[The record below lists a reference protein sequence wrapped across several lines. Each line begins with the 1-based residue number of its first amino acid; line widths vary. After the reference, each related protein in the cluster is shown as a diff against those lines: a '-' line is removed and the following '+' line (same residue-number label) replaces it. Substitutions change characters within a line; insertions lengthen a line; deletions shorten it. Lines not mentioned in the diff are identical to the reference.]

1 MLANTVDQSTVMS
14 PDTLLSR
21 ADSLLHWF
29 VVFFR
34 PVITQPQLGVFF
46 AASGGHTRPSITLV
60 PPASMLRVLIALALT
75 CLLQPAFAD
84 ERTQTQQQL
93 DATRQDIAEL
103 KKLLS
108 KVQEEKSGVQ
118 KELKGT
124 ETELGKLQKQVDALQ
139 KELQKSESEL
149 QRLDAEKKKL
159 QSART
164 EQQRLIA
171 IQARAA
177 YQNGRQEYLKL
188 LLNQQNPEKFA
199 RTLTYYDYLS
209 QARLEQLKNF
219 NETLRQLANVEKDI
233 AAQQAQLLVQKSSLD
248 TQRDELENVRKER
261 QQVLA
266 KLNDDVKARDQK
278 LAAREQDQADLSK
291 VLKTIEE
298 TLARQAREAEE
309 ARQKALIAQQEAE
322 KKRLRE
328 AQAEN
333 SDAPRKPARSTPGAL
348 VSSSGETFGGPFAAT
363 RGKLPWPVDGR
374 LLARFGESRGDDAR
388 TKWDGVMISASAGS
402 QVHAV
407 HGGRVVFADWLRGAG
422 LLVILDH
429 GNGFLSL
436 YGHNQT
442 LLKSAGDV
450 VKAGESIST
459 VGNSGGQ
466 DTSALYFA
474 IRQQG
479 HPSDPAQWCRAQG

>member
-1 MLANTVDQSTVMS
+1 
-14 PDTLLSR
+14 
-21 ADSLLHWF
+21 
-29 VVFFR
+29 
-34 PVITQPQLGVFF
+34 
-46 AASGGHTRPSITLV
+46 
-60 PPASMLRVLIALALT
+60 MLRVLIALALT

-84 ERTQTQQQL
+84 ERAQTQQQL

-103 KKLLS
+103 KKLLG
-108 KVQEEKSGVQ
+108 KLQEEKSGVQ
-118 KELKGT
+118 KDLKGT
-124 ETELGKLQKQVDALQ
+124 ETEMGKLEKQVEALQ

-159 QSART
+159 QSARI

-233 AAQQAQLLVQKSSLD
+233 AMQQAQLLVQKSSLD
-248 TQRDELENVRKER
+248 SQRDELDKVRQER

-266 KLNDDVKARDQK
+266 KLNTDVKARDQK
-278 LAAREQDQADLSK
+278 LAAREQEQADLSK

-328 AQAEN
+328 AQAQADAT
-333 SDAPRKPARSTPGAL
+333 DAPRKPVRPTPGAL
-348 VSSSGETFGGPFAAT
+348 VSSSGETFGGPFASS

-374 LLARFGESRGDDAR
+374 LLARFGETRGDDAR

-466 DTSALYFA
+466 DTPALYFA

>member
-1 MLANTVDQSTVMS
+1 
-14 PDTLLSR
+14 
-21 ADSLLHWF
+21 
-29 VVFFR
+29 
-34 PVITQPQLGVFF
+34 
-46 AASGGHTRPSITLV
+46 
-60 PPASMLRVLIALALT
+60 MLRVLIALALT

-84 ERTQTQQQL
+84 ERAQTQQQL

-233 AAQQAQLLVQKSSLD
+233 GLQQAQLLVQKSDLD
-248 TQRDELENVRKER
+248 TQRDELEKVRKER

-266 KLNDDVKARDQK
+266 KLNEDVKARDQK

-309 ARQKALIAQQEAE
+309 ARKKALIAQQEAE

-328 AQAEN
+328 AQAHADAESDT
-333 SDAPRKPARSTPGAL
+333 SDAPRKPVKSSPGAL
-348 VSSSGETFGGPFAAT
+348 VSSSGETFGGAFAAT

-479 HPSDPAQWCRAQG
+479 HPSDPAQWCHAQG

>member
-1 MLANTVDQSTVMS
+1 
-14 PDTLLSR
+14 
-21 ADSLLHWF
+21 
-29 VVFFR
+29 
-34 PVITQPQLGVFF
+34 
-46 AASGGHTRPSITLV
+46 
-60 PPASMLRVLIALALT
+60 MLRALIALTLA

-84 ERTQTQQQL
+84 ERAQTQQQL
-93 DATRQDIAEL
+93 DATRQDISEL
-103 KKLLS
+103 KKLLG
-108 KVQEEKSGVQ
+108 KLQEEKSGVQ
-118 KELKGT
+118 KDLRGT
-124 ETELGKLQKQVDALQ
+124 ETEIGKLEKQVEALQ
-139 KELQKSESEL
+139 QELKKSEGEL
-149 QRLDAEKKKL
+149 LRLDSEKKKL
-159 QSART
+159 HSAKL

-177 YQNGRQEYLKL
+177 YQGGRQEYLKM

-199 RTLTYYDYLS
+199 RTLT
-209 QARLEQLKNF
+209 
-219 NETLRQLANVEKDI
+219 
-233 AAQQAQLLVQKSSLD
+233 
-248 TQRDELENVRKER
+248 QRAELHKVRAER

-266 KLNDDVKARDQK
+266 KLNTDVKDRDQK
-278 LAAREQDQADLSK
+278 LQAREQDQADLAK

-298 TLARQAREAEE
+298 TLARQAREAEQ

-322 KKRLRE
+322 KKRQRE
-328 AQAEN
+328 AA
-333 SDAPRKPARSTPGAL
+333 SVATDAPRKPVQSTPGPL
-348 VSSSGETFGGPFAAT
+348 VSSAGASYGGAFSQA

-374 LLARFGESRGDDAR
+374 LLARFGETRGDDSR
-388 TKWDGVMISASAGS
+388 TKWDGVMISAGAGT

-422 LLVILDH
+422 QLVILDH

-450 VKAGESIST
+450 VKAGEVIST

-466 DTSALYFA
+466 ATPALYFA

-479 HPSDPAQWCRAQG
+479 RPSDPAQWCRTQG

>member
-1 MLANTVDQSTVMS
+1 
-14 PDTLLSR
+14 
-21 ADSLLHWF
+21 
-29 VVFFR
+29 
-34 PVITQPQLGVFF
+34 
-46 AASGGHTRPSITLV
+46 
-60 PPASMLRVLIALALT
+60 MLRALTFLTLT
-75 CLLQPAFAD
+75 CLLGPAFAD
-84 ERTQTQQQL
+84 ERAQTQQQI
-93 DATRQDIAEL
+93 DATRKDIAEL
-103 KKLLS
+103 QKTLGTL
-108 KVQEEKSGVQ
+108 QAERSGVQ
-118 KELKGT
+118 KELRTT
-124 ETELGKLQKQVDALQ
+124 ETEMGKLEKQVEALQ
-139 KELQKSESEL
+139 KELKKTEGEL
-149 QRLDAEKKKL
+149 ERLDGEKAKL
-159 QSART
+159 QAARV

-177 YQNGRQEYLKL
+177 YQSGRQEYLKL

-209 QARLEQLKNF
+209 QARLEQLKRF
-219 NETLRQLANVEKDI
+219 NQTLQKLAGVEKDI
-233 AAQQAQLLVQKSSLD
+233 NLQQAQLLVQQGNLD
-248 TQRDELENVRKER
+248 SQREDLDKVRKER
-261 QQVLA
+261 QVALA
-266 KLNDDVKARDQK
+266 KLNDQYKQGDQK
-278 LAAREQDQADLSK
+278 LQARQQDQEDLAK

-322 KKRLRE
+322 KKRQRE
-328 AQAEN
+328 AELAAT
-333 SDAPRKPARSTPGAL
+333 SDAPAPRKPVRAAPGPL
-348 VSSSGETFGGPFAAT
+348 VSSAGESFGGPFASA

-374 LLARFGESRGDDAR
+374 LLARFGETRGDDTRA
-388 TKWDGVMISASAGS
+388 KWDGVMISASAGS

-429 GNGFLSL
+429 GNGYLSL

-466 DTSALYFA
+466 DTPALYFA

-479 HPSDPAQWCRAQG
+479 RPSDPAQWCRSQG

>member
-1 MLANTVDQSTVMS
+1 MESGPLPV
-14 PDTLLSR
+14 
-21 ADSLLHWF
+21 
-29 VVFFR
+29 
-34 PVITQPQLGVFF
+34 PVITQAQLGVFF
-46 AASGGHTRPSITLV
+46 AASGGHTRPSLTLV

-84 ERTQTQQQL
+84 ERAQTQQQL

-103 KKLLS
+103 KKLLG
-108 KVQEEKSGVQ
+108 KLQEEKSGVQ

-124 ETELGKLQKQVDALQ
+124 ETEMGKLQKQVDALQ

-233 AAQQAQLLVQKSSLD
+233 GLQQAQLLVQKSSLD
-248 TQRDELENVRKER
+248 TQREELDKVRKER

-278 LAAREQDQADLSK
+278 LASREQDQADLSK

-328 AQAEN
+328 AQAET

-374 LLARFGESRGDDAR
+374 LLARFGETRGDDAR

-459 VGNSGGQ
+459 VGSSGGQ
-466 DTSALYFA
+466 DTPALYFA

>member
-1 MLANTVDQSTVMS
+1 M
-14 PDTLLSR
+14 
-21 ADSLLHWF
+21 
-29 VVFFR
+29 
-34 PVITQPQLGVFF
+34 GVFF
-46 AASGGHTRPSITLV
+46 AAWGGHTRPSLSLV
-60 PPASMLRVLIALALT
+60 PPAPMLRVLIALVLT

-84 ERTQTQQQL
+84 ERAQTQQQL
-93 DATRQDIAEL
+93 EATRQDIAEL
-103 KKLLS
+103 KKLLG
-108 KVQEEKSGVQ
+108 KLQEEKSSVQ
-118 KELKGT
+118 KDLRGT
-124 ETELGKLQKQVDALQ
+124 ETEMGKLEKQVEALQ
-139 KELQKSESEL
+139 KELKKSESEL
-149 QRLDAEKKKL
+149 QRLDGEKKKL

-164 EQQRLIA
+164 EQQKLIA
-171 IQARAA
+171 VQARAA

-209 QARLEQLKNF
+209 QARLEQLKSF

-233 AAQQAQLLVQKSSLD
+233 ELQQAQLLVQKSSLD
-248 TQRDELENVRKER
+248 TQREELDKVRKER
-261 QQVLA
+261 QAVLA
-266 KLNDDVKARDQK
+266 KLSDDMKARDSK
-278 LAAREQDQADLSK
+278 LKAREQDQAELAK

-328 AQAEN
+328 AQADS
-333 SDAPRKPARSTPGAL
+333 SDEPRKPARPSPGAL
-348 VSSSGETFGGPFAAT
+348 VSSDGETFGGAFASA
-363 RGKLPWPVDGR
+363 RGKLPWPVNGR
-374 LLARFGESRGDDAR
+374 LLARFGETRGDDTR

-429 GNGFLSL
+429 GNGYLSL

-466 DTSALYFA
+466 DTPALYFA

-479 HPSDPAQWCRAQG
+479 RPSDPAQWCRAQG